1 MDDLGAA
8 LREAGGVDAPLTR
21 HARLSQLLKAELAR
35 GALEF
40 THKHV
45 GYDRPITVAIAQ
57 VDDELRAVVPVPV
70 GLRADPNAA
79 TKLGFLTAAAAVGAL
94 VLAGSDEGAPAEPLR
109 VGDLDGFLVLSR
121 AGGDAELAVV
131 AFDESAA
138 GVDRLRARALLVPPA
153 LLRDVHDLR
162 PPIGPTHPLRVA
174 EAVAE
179 AGGDPADAASVAEH
193 EEVVLAAL
201 TAGSD
206 GGAPHVTRPHDDP
219 DPARRAAR
227 RILQRLNGMGKWGGY
242 HTEFV
247 HLQRGFAGHERA
259 LVEEVGEA
267 LLAAGLLEEKP
278 SVGQR
283 HVNLNPGR
291 KADIDA
297 LIERGEVP
305 RGLDLG

>member
-1 MDDLGAA
+1 MDDLAA
-8 LREAGGVDAPLTR
+8 VLREAGGVDAPAAQ

-40 THKHV
+40 TNKHV
-45 GYDRPITVAIAQ
+45 GYEQPITVAIAQ
-57 VDDELRAVVPVPV
+57 VDGELRAAVPVPV

-94 VLAGSDEGAPAEPLR
+94 VLAGSDEGGPAEPLR
-109 VGDLDGFLVLSR
+109 VGDLDGFLVLAR
-121 AGGDAELAVV
+121 AGGDAELAAV

-138 GVDRLRARALLVPPA
+138 GVDRLRARGLVVPSA

-162 PPIGPTHPLRVA
+162 PPIGPAHPLRVA

-193 EEVVLAAL
+193 EEVVLAL
-201 TAGSD
+201 TAGPD
-206 GGAPHVTRPHDDP
+206 GGAPHVMRPHDDP

-305 RGLDLG
+305 RGLELG